1 MPRPATAGRGW
12 FTGVPRDT
20 GDDVN
25 QNRGWGMGCDAVSV
39 GVMLKGIRV
48 RVVII
53 AEAVLVVI
61 L

>member
-1 MPRPATAGRGW
+1 
-12 FTGVPRDT
+12 
-20 GDDVN
+20 
-25 QNRGWGMGCDAVSV
+25 MGCDAVSV